1 MNFEEAFNLCDYDK
15 KIKNDFLLFF
25 KNNFDFNNPK
35 INLFLFP
42 QKDYVNI
49 FLLQTII
56 KSNFNKNDY
65 EINILIY
72 FPQNF
77 PKQKPKI
84 FLEKIG
90 NVKINPLCEFYI
102 NINNLEINYDLIINW
117 NENINFLVNI
127 LNEIQHQFSFAFP
140 IFNLNNNNEESNKII
155 ENECVLNKN
164 ICINID
170 VNNCNKKNVNLIEKI
185 NEDVNAIS
193 NEDNMRN
200 AISYDIKNINQFIDI
215 NKINFNDN
223 NDNNNKN
230 NNNTNN
236 QNNNQNNNNNNKN
249 NNNKNINNKN
259 KNNNNNNNINNANNN
274 NNKNNNYN
282 NNNYNY
288 NNYNYNYNYK
298 NNINNN
304 NKKYNNYN
312 YNKNIIP
319 QYNENQI
326 KFQIK
331 KLIFSKVFPI
341 INNNK
346 KQNFIIK
353 NNLEKIKYK
362 LLSDKNSFENLQKKE
377 FFINNTVN
385 KLKLEI
391 LNTNFIPTQ
400 KITTDFNNLES
411 FLIINNKQNLIKK
424 AKINSSKELIII
436 IKKSFENKIIDF
448 QTAFQ
453 LIRKQSRINFFLN
466 YGKILINKNKQ

>member
-56 KSNFNKNDY
+56 KSKFNNNDY

-90 NVKINPLCEFYI
+90 KVKINPICEFYI

-117 NENINFLVNI
+117 NENINFLIDV
-127 LNEIQHQFSFAFP
+127 LSEIKHQFSFAFP
-140 IFNLNNNNEESNKII
+140 IFNVKNNEECNKII
-155 ENECVLNKN
+155 ENECVLDKN
-164 ICINID
+164 ICIVID
-170 VNNCNKKNVNLIEKI
+170 INNSNKTNLNLIEKI
-185 NEDVNAIS
+185 NENNNITS

-200 AISYDIKNINQFIDI
+200 AISYDIKNVNQFIDI

-223 NDNNNKN
+223 DN

-236 QNNNQNNNNNNKN
+236 NNNNNTNYN
-249 NNNKNINNKN
+249 NNNNTNYNNT
-259 KNNNNNNNINNANNN
+259 NNNNNNINNNNKNNTNNTNNN
-274 NNKNNNYN
+274 NDNNNNNYNNYNKNNNNINKNNTNNTNNNYNNYNKNNNYN
-282 NNNYNY
+282 NN
-288 NNYNYNYNYK
+288 
-298 NNINNN
+298 
-304 NKKYNNYN
+304 
-312 YNKNIIP
+312 KNIIP
-319 QYNENQI
+319 YYNENQI
-326 KFQIK
+326 KFQLK
-331 KLIFSKVFPI
+331 KLIFPKVFQN
-341 INNNK
+341 INNNIK
-346 KQNFIIK
+346 RNIIIK

-362 LLSDKNSFENLQKKE
+362 LISDKNSFENLQKKE

-400 KITTDFNNLES
+400 KIKTDFNNLES
-411 FLIINNKQNLIKK
+411 FLIINNKQNLIKN

-448 QTAFQ
+448 QTAFH
-453 LIRKQSRINFFLN
+453 LIRTQSRINFFLN

>member
-15 KIKNDFLLFF
+15 KIKSDFLLFF

-56 KSNFNKNDY
+56 KSKFNNNDY

-90 NVKINPLCEFYI
+90 KVKINPICEFYI

-117 NENINFLVNI
+117 NENINFLIDV
-127 LNEIQHQFSFAFP
+127 LSEIKHQFSFAFP
-140 IFNLNNNNEESNKII
+140 IFNVKNNEECNKII
-155 ENECVLNKN
+155 ENECVLDKN
-164 ICINID
+164 ICIVID
-170 VNNCNKKNVNLIEKI
+170 INNSNKTNLNLIEKI
-185 NEDVNAIS
+185 NENNNITS

-200 AISYDIKNINQFIDI
+200 AISYDIKNVNQFIDI

-223 NDNNNKN
+223 D

-236 QNNNQNNNNNNKN
+236 DNTNNNNNKN
-249 NNNKNINNKN
+249 NNTNNNNNNKNINKNNNSNNNNNNTNNNNDNNNNNYNNYN
-259 KNNNNNNNINNANNN
+259 KNNNNINKNNTNNTNNNYNNY
-274 NNKNNNYN
+274 NKNNNYN
-282 NNNYNY
+282 NN
-288 NNYNYNYNYK
+288 
-298 NNINNN
+298 
-304 NKKYNNYN
+304 
-312 YNKNIIP
+312 KNIIP
-319 QYNENQI
+319 YYNENQI
-326 KFQIK
+326 KFQLK
-331 KLIFSKVFPI
+331 KLIFPKVFQN
-341 INNNK
+341 INNNIK
-346 KQNFIIK
+346 RNIIIK

-362 LLSDKNSFENLQKKE
+362 LISDKNSFENLQKKE
-377 FFINNTVN
+377 FFIDNTVN

-400 KITTDFNNLES
+400 KIKTDFNNLES
-411 FLIINNKQNLIKK
+411 FLIINNKQNLIKN

-448 QTAFQ
+448 QTAFH
-453 LIRKQSRINFFLN
+453 LIRTQSRINFFLN